1 MNHPNWIY
9 SVSIAVLCAYGV
21 VASHAAQN
29 APTFMSKDGQIQSVN
44 KYSSNPFWSPN
55 SPYNQRIPTPIYA
68 TGPDLTTGNC
78 NTVVKTL
85 VASHCAARNN
95 CTDLRISDVRPDIMV
110 QLSQLPGH
118 SYATSCGGYIDS
130 VFENYKKT
138 YGNVSAVNIVYSGNN
153 KANNTLRLTPAT
165 YTPTKTET
173 RTAEL
178 ERLQKET
185 TPGAGID
192 ATLFPKTVDDLSFTD
207 RLANTTVGYEPY
219 KNLESYKT
227 PKFETETEY
236 YERMKPL
243 LEHQIT
249 YVNAGAATGC
259 PKTYLTGRG
268 ATVSCVPTRDPR
280 SEFVSWCLDAKLTNC
295 AQEHIISPTDRDDK
309 VFYAKW
315 DCISNSVKHGDKCE
329 CTDPHMN
336 QYCKCTGI
344 YKPDPSDATRCACV
358 NGADPAN
365 NCGTPQITPPS
376 PPYGGCSDP
385 TYMDSNCQCT
395 VVPNSHIDTKTGKC
409 VCDDTS
415 KDISNNCDDACPDP
429 HMDPT
434 DCTCKAPYESDPNT
448 GGCKC
453 DSSHL
458 FGDPDNGCNAPQI
471 PQCLID
477 ASKELQTEIT
487 GALSGRTGIIDVN
500 TLRTI
505 GKYGVI
511 ADKIFNK
518 CVDQY
523 VSATD
528 LNAFNIWIDDHD
540 TLPFMVISPTG
551 SSQLVNLD
559 AVDVFNSITTNPHY
573 VPLQTANNRFSLQQH
588 ITSSDVTAGT
598 DRLCALSGNY
608 TAGCIDFSST
618 TVLEKVAPA
627 LWGSAIR
634 YCVVANSTHW
644 LDGLVMKEWGTL
656 VINEHW
662 APVNVGTNYVL
673 ARQKIK
679 QFYNAVSSAP
689 GDCAGGVTIYMVLI
703 LGSWNEGRIKSE
715 PFVVN

>member
-68 TGPDLTTGNC
+68 TGPDLTTGDC

-95 CTDLRISDVRPDIMV
+95 CTDLRISDVRPNIMV

-130 VFENYKKT
+130 AFENYKKT

-165 YTPTKTET
+165 YTPTETET

-249 YVNAGAATGC
+249 YVNAGVANGC
-259 PKTYLTGRG
+259 PKTYMTGRG

-336 QYCKCTGI
+336 QYCECTGI
-344 YKPDPSDATRCACV
+344 YTTDPSDATRCVCV
-358 NGADPAN
+358 NGENPAN
-365 NCGTPQITPPS
+365 NCGISGGGFSSSFDDGGFSGGSNDEDSNSSPNNNPNRPITARCQPTAPTNVPECLSNLTDIVSFDENETINDLVRDSRRLIVIGNAILNECLTPGLADLTLSNFNDWLYRNDTIPITIGSQTCLLDAETVFNYVNFPTSFLFSTMNNLAPGYS
-376 PPYGGCSDP
+376 ISTFRGAYITTDNCSDQSIGGHSDHNTTIHLAATATNLP
-385 TYMDSNCQCT
+385 HTCENGITYFVDYPVGRSNRVFPGLLLESCASFFGQEHLIRVLNYKKALT
-395 VVPNSHIDTKTGKC
+395 LAHTFADNINLPQYNK
-409 VCDDTS
+409 
-415 KDISNNCDDACPDP
+415 NC
-429 HMDPT
+429 
-434 DCTCKAPYESDPNT
+434 
-448 GGCKC
+448 
-453 DSSHL
+453 
-458 FGDPDNGCNAPQI
+458 
-471 PQCLID
+471 
-477 ASKELQTEIT
+477 
-487 GALSGRTGIIDVN
+487 
-500 TLRTI
+500 
-505 GKYGVI
+505 
-511 ADKIFNK
+511 
-518 CVDQY
+518 
-523 VSATD
+523 
-528 LNAFNIWIDDHD
+528 
-540 TLPFMVISPTG
+540 
-551 SSQLVNLD
+551 SSQGLNMYLVKQP
-559 AVDVFNSITTNPHY
+559 IT
-573 VPLQTANNRFSLQQH
+573 
-588 ITSSDVTAGT
+588 
-598 DRLCALSGNY
+598 NY
-608 TAGCIDFSST
+608 TRLNGYGYDSG
-618 TVLEKVAPA
+618 VDK
-627 LWGSAIR
+627 
-634 YCVVANSTHW
+634 
-644 LDGLVMKEWGTL
+644 
-656 VINEHW
+656 
-662 APVNVGTNYVL
+662 
-673 ARQKIK
+673 
-679 QFYNAVSSAP
+679 
-689 GDCAGGVTIYMVLI
+689 VTIVTD
-703 LGSWNEGRIKSE
+703 
-715 PFVVN
+715 PFHIP

>member
-1 MNHPNWIY
+1 MNHPNWVY

-68 TGPDLTTGNC
+68 TGPDLTTGDC

-95 CTDLRISDVRPDIMV
+95 CTDLRISDVRPNIMV

-130 VFENYKKT
+130 AFENYKKT

-165 YTPTKTET
+165 YTPTETET

-192 ATLFPKTVDDLSFTD
+192 ATLFPKTMDDLSFTD

-295 AQEHIISPTDRDDK
+295 AQEYIISPTDRDDK

-336 QYCKCTGI
+336 QYCECTGI
-344 YKPDPSDATRCACV
+344 YTTDPSDATRCACV
-358 NGADPAN
+358 NGEDPAN
-365 NCGTPQITPPS
+365 NCGTQVTRGFDYTGERERENGNNDRGNQNNNEQDDGEHSENDSDNAKEYAIFECRGDTIPDVINIGSVSVPS
-376 PPYGGCSDP
+376 SAFGCYTNS
-385 TYMDSNCQCT
+385 
-395 VVPNSHIDTKTGKC
+395 PNSIKKCFKNEYQNGHGLVTDAIQDIVGRQFYPLGGFLVGYEHSNTEVPILRFNSQQIEQIKTK
-409 VCDDTS
+409 
-415 KDISNNCDDACPDP
+415 ISNLSEADRKQYCYTSGYWMVFIMESTDD
-429 HMDPT
+429 
-434 DCTCKAPYESDPNT
+434 
-448 GGCKC
+448 
-453 DSSHL
+453 
-458 FGDPDNGCNAPQI
+458 
-471 PQCLID
+471 
-477 ASKELQTEIT
+477 
-487 GALSGRTGIIDVN
+487 
-500 TLRTI
+500 
-505 GKYGVI
+505 
-511 ADKIFNK
+511 NK
-518 CVDQY
+518 
-523 VSATD
+523 
-528 LNAFNIWIDDHD
+528 WH
-540 TLPFMVISPTG
+540 
-551 SSQLVNLD
+551 
-559 AVDVFNSITTNPHY
+559 
-573 VPLQTANNRFSLQQH
+573 
-588 ITSSDVTAGT
+588 
-598 DRLCALSGNY
+598 
-608 TAGCIDFSST
+608 
-618 TVLEKVAPA
+618 
-627 LWGSAIR
+627 AIQ
-634 YCVVANSTHW
+634 
-644 LDGLVMKEWGTL
+644 
-656 VINEHW
+656 
-662 APVNVGTNYVL
+662 P
-673 ARQKIK
+673 
-679 QFYNAVSSAP
+679 P
-689 GDCAGGVTIYMVLI
+689 LI
-703 LGSWNEGRIKSE
+703 LYDKAWN
-715 PFVVN
+715 

>member
-68 TGPDLTTGNC
+68 TGPDLTTGDC

-95 CTDLRISDVRPDIMV
+95 CTDLRISDVRPNIMV

-130 VFENYKKT
+130 AFENYKKT

-165 YTPTKTET
+165 YTPTETET

-207 RLANTTVGYEPY
+207 RLANTTAGYEPY
-219 KNLESYKT
+219 KNKSSYVT
-227 PKFETETEY
+227 PMFETESEY
-236 YERMKPL
+236 YDRMKPL

-249 YVNAGAATGC
+249 YMNAGVANGC
-259 PKTYLTGRG
+259 PKTYMTGRG

-295 AQEHIISPTDRDDK
+295 AQEYIISPTDRDDK

-315 DCISNSVKHGDKCE
+315 DCISNSVKRGDKCE

-336 QYCKCTGI
+336 QYCECTGI
-344 YKPDPSDATRCACV
+344 YTTDPSDATRCACA
-358 NGADPAN
+358 NGENPAN

-376 PPYGGCSDP
+376 PPSGGCSDP

-395 VVPNSHIDTKTGKC
+395 VVPNSHIDTTTGKC
-409 VCDDTS
+409 VCDNGNDISTNCTGTTPPDIPIPQCIHNMENDAMFKALGSVGNFELWLQNNKTTFYDTIGKQIVRFCLKANTALLREFNS
-415 KDISNNCDDACPDP
+415 FLDNASTINIAIPGQSTVSMPIQEVFDYVDFPTAILVSHIRNGVPATDIKKADISTEYFFKDACSDHSVRFGSDSGTAINQAGKAASYPSPMSGGYTFFLDMPKGKSTRLFPGLLLVSQNGFGGAENVVIMTNYLAAREKIKTFSDALNNSACSDDRLATYMVKLPVNISRQQSNDTKWYQWINPIGGLIHASNFPKLGDISN
-429 HMDPT
+429 
-434 DCTCKAPYESDPNT
+434 
-448 GGCKC
+448 
-453 DSSHL
+453 
-458 FGDPDNGCNAPQI
+458 
-471 PQCLID
+471 
-477 ASKELQTEIT
+477 
-487 GALSGRTGIIDVN
+487 
-500 TLRTI
+500 
-505 GKYGVI
+505 
-511 ADKIFNK
+511 
-518 CVDQY
+518 
-523 VSATD
+523 
-528 LNAFNIWIDDHD
+528 
-540 TLPFMVISPTG
+540 
-551 SSQLVNLD
+551 
-559 AVDVFNSITTNPHY
+559 
-573 VPLQTANNRFSLQQH
+573 
-588 ITSSDVTAGT
+588 
-598 DRLCALSGNY
+598 
-608 TAGCIDFSST
+608 
-618 TVLEKVAPA
+618 
-627 LWGSAIR
+627 
-634 YCVVANSTHW
+634 
-644 LDGLVMKEWGTL
+644 
-656 VINEHW
+656 
-662 APVNVGTNYVL
+662 
-673 ARQKIK
+673 
-679 QFYNAVSSAP
+679 
-689 GDCAGGVTIYMVLI
+689 VTIL
-703 LGSWNEGRIKSE
+703 EGPYIIR
-715 PFVVN
+715 

>member
-68 TGPDLTTGNC
+68 TGPDLTTGDC

-95 CTDLRISDVRPDIMV
+95 CTDLRISDVRPNIMV

-130 VFENYKKT
+130 AFENYKKT

-165 YTPTKTET
+165 YTPTETET

-219 KNLESYKT
+219 KNKSSYVT
-227 PKFETETEY
+227 PMFETESEY
-236 YERMKPL
+236 YERMKTL

-295 AQEHIISPTDRDDK
+295 AQEYIISPTDRDDK

-315 DCISNSVKHGDKCE
+315 DCISNSVKRGDKCE

-336 QYCKCTGI
+336 QYCECTGI

-358 NGADPAN
+358 NGENPAN

-376 PPYGGCSDP
+376 PSTCPDP
-385 TYMDSNCQCT
+385 IMD
-395 VVPNSHIDTKTGKC
+395 PA
-409 VCDDTS
+409 
-415 KDISNNCDDACPDP
+415 NNCACPTGTNNTANPNKCECNNGKSNPPTCDGGTPPQTCPDP
-429 HMDPT
+429 HMDPANSCACPT
-434 DCTCKAPYESDPNT
+434 GMNNTADPNKCECDNGQDPANNCHGPYALLQCRSETVPYYSVLGDGDGNMSDPFT
-448 GGCKC
+448 DLGCKTNTPKSLRKC
-453 DSSHL
+453 FTRCRSNYNNDDSPGLVNQQLSNVIQEKFCAGYFTPSGSYAYPVGFFSYANNPRMVNTMETL
-458 FGDPDNGCNAPQI
+458 QI
-471 PQCLID
+471 MTFDSAQIV
-477 ASKELQTEIT
+477 SIKNTI
-487 GALSGRTGIIDVN
+487 GALAASDRKEYCYTKDH
-500 TLRTI
+500 
-505 GKYGVI
+505 KYWLIYILEQNG
-511 ADKIFNK
+511 N
-518 CVDQY
+518 
-523 VSATD
+523 
-528 LNAFNIWIDDHD
+528 
-540 TLPFMVISPTG
+540 
-551 SSQLVNLD
+551 
-559 AVDVFNSITTNPHY
+559 
-573 VPLQTANNRFSLQQH
+573 
-588 ITSSDVTAGT
+588 GT
-598 DRLCALSGNY
+598 W
-608 TAGCIDFSST
+608 
-618 TVLEKVAPA
+618 KVAESP
-627 LWGSAIR
+627 
-634 YCVVANSTHW
+634 
-644 LDGLVMKEWGTL
+644 
-656 VINEHW
+656 
-662 APVNVGTNYVL
+662 
-673 ARQKIK
+673 
-679 QFYNAVSSAP
+679 
-689 GDCAGGVTIYMVLI
+689 LI
-703 LGSWNEGRIKSE
+703 LYHDN
-715 PFVVN
+715 